1 METRMNVL
9 SRPNMKLKV
18 KMDSGV
24 RQNDDVVRSIRRAA
38 LAAAITLHGFTPS
51 AAAAD
56 YPTKPIRVL
65 VGFAPGGSADII
77 ARAVGQKLAEAFRQS
92 VVVDNRSGASGIIA
106 TDLVAKAEADGYTLL
121 EATMTTHGIGPHL
134 YRKLPYDAVKDFE
147 AVALLVRIPLVMFVN
162 ASVPAANLKEFV
174 AATNA
179 SPGKFGYASAGSGS
193 PPHLV
198 AELFKLK
205 TGAQLTHV
213 PYKGTGA
220 ALPDVVS
227 GQVHMMVD
235 GPPPFLPFV
244 KAGKL
249 KALAAAS
256 EKRNPSLPAVP
267 TFAEAGVPGMEAGL
281 WYGILAPKR
290 TPKATVAKLNG
301 EINRA
306 LAQPDLRERFAAMS
320 VEILGG
326 APEVFARY
334 IESELKRWGE
344 VVRAANIRVE

>member
-1 METRMNVL
+1 MKFRIRPTACAVL
-9 SRPNMKLKV
+9 AGTV
-18 KMDSGV
+18 IACGGE
-24 RQNDDVVRSIRRAA
+24 A
-38 LAAAITLHGFTPS
+38 T
-51 AAAAD
+51 AAAAE
-56 YPTKPIRVL
+56 YPTKAIRVL

-77 ARAVGQKLAEAFRQS
+77 ARAVGQKLADAFGHP

-106 TDLVAKAEADGYTLL
+106 TELTAKADPDGYTLL

-134 YRKLPYDAVKDFE
+134 YKKLPYDAVRDFE
-147 AVALLVRIPLVMFVN
+147 PVVLLVRIPLVMFVN
-162 ASVPAANLKEFV
+162 ASVPGASLKEFI
-174 AATNA
+174 AATKA
-179 SPGKFGYASAGSGS
+179 SPGKFSYASAGSGS

-220 ALPDVVS
+220 ALPDVVA
-227 GQVHMMVD
+227 GHVHMMVD

-244 KAGKL
+244 KSRKL

-256 EKRNPSLPAVP
+256 EKRNPSLPAVQ
-267 TFAEAGVPGMEAGL
+267 TFAEAGVAGMEAGL

-290 TPKATVAKLNG
+290 TPKTIVMKLNA

-306 LAQPDLRERFAAMS
+306 LAQPDLRERFASMS

-326 APEVFARY
+326 PPEVFARY
-334 IESELKRWGE
+334 IDSELKRWGE
-344 VVRAANIRVE
+344 VVRAANIKIE

>member
-1 METRMNVL
+1 MNSRIRMIACIAFAGSL
-9 SRPNMKLKV
+9 IAH
-18 KMDSGV
+18 GG
-24 RQNDDVVRSIRRAA
+24 AA
-38 LAAAITLHGFTPS
+38 S
-51 AAAAD
+51 AAAAE
-56 YPTKPIRVL
+56 YPTKPVRIL

-77 ARAVGQKLAEAFRQS
+77 ARAVGQKLAEAFRQP

-106 TDLVAKAEADGYTLL
+106 TELASKADPDGYTLL

-134 YRKLPYDAVKDFE
+134 YKKLPYDAVKDFE
-147 AVALLVRIPLVMFVN
+147 PVALLVRIPLMMFVN
-162 ASVPAANLKEFV
+162 ASVPAANLKEFI
-174 AATNA
+174 AATKA
-179 SPGKFGYASAGSGS
+179 SPGKFSYASAGAGS

-220 ALPDVVS
+220 ALPDVVA

-235 GPPPFLPFV
+235 GPPPFLPFA

-256 EKRNPSLPAVP
+256 DKRNPSLPNVP

-281 WYGILAPKR
+281 WYGILAPKQ
-290 TPKATVAKLNG
+290 TPKAIVAKLNA

-306 LAQPDLRERFAAMS
+306 LEQADLRERFSSMS

-334 IESELKRWGE
+334 IDSELKRWGE
-344 VVRAANIRVE
+344 VVRAANIRID

>member
-1 METRMNVL
+1 MKFWTRPTVCA
-9 SRPNMKLKV
+9 
-18 KMDSGV
+18 
-24 RQNDDVVRSIRRAA
+24 VVAGTVMVCGGEA
-38 LAAAITLHGFTPS
+38 T
-51 AAAAD
+51 AAAAE
-56 YPTKPIRVL
+56 YPTKAIRVL

-77 ARAVGQKLAEAFRQS
+77 ARAVGQKLADVFRQP

-106 TDLVAKAEADGYTLL
+106 TELAAKADADGYTLL

-134 YRKLPYDAVKDFE
+134 YKKLPYDAVKDFE
-147 AVALLVRIPLVMFVN
+147 PVALLVRIPLVMFVN
-162 ASVPAANLKEFV
+162 VSVPAASLKEFIAV
-174 AATNA
+174 AKAN
-179 SPGKFGYASAGSGS
+179 PGRFSYASAGSGS

-220 ALPDVVS
+220 ALPDVVA

-256 EKRNPSLPAVP
+256 DKRNPSLPGVQ
-267 TFAEAGVPGMEAGL
+267 TFAEAGVAGMEAGL

-290 TPKATVAKLNG
+290 TPKAIGATLNA

-306 LAQPDLRERFAAMS
+306 LAQADRRERFASMS

-326 APEVFARY
+326 PPEVFAHY
-334 IESELKRWGE
+334 IDAELKRWGE
-344 VVRAANIRVE
+344 VVRAANIKVE

>member
-1 METRMNVL
+1 
-9 SRPNMKLKV
+9 MKFWTPV
-18 KMDSGV
+18 IACAVIMCG
-24 RQNDDVVRSIRRAA
+24 AEA
-38 LAAAITLHGFTPS
+38 TAAAPE
-51 AAAAD
+51 

-77 ARAVGQKLAEAFRQS
+77 ARAVGQKLSDVFRQS

-106 TDLVAKAEADGYTLL
+106 TELGAKADPDGYTLL

-134 YRKLPYDAVKDFE
+134 YKKLPYDAVKDFE
-147 AVALLVRIPLVMFVN
+147 PVALLVRIPLVMFVH
-162 ASVPAANLKEFV
+162 ASVPGANLKEFI
-174 AATNA
+174 AATKA
-179 SPGKFGYASAGSGS
+179 APGKFSYASAGSGS

-220 ALPDVVS
+220 ALPDVVA

-244 KAGKL
+244 KSGKL

-256 EKRNPSLPAVP
+256 EKRNPSLPSVP

-281 WYGILAPKR
+281 WYGMLAPRR
-290 TPKATVAKLNG
+290 TPKAIVMKLNA

-306 LAQPDLRERFAAMS
+306 LVQPDLRERFAAMS

-326 APEVFARY
+326 PPEVFARY
-334 IESELKRWGE
+334 IDSELKRWGE
-344 VVRAANIRVE
+344 VVRAANIKVE